1 MSSTNSSPLP
11 VPFKIE
17 SDRFKRLQ
25 SELSYAWSQ
34 LSRNDVLAWGAAS
47 GFDFAG
53 AATRRVKNLA
63 HFAKSSAIFIGKE
76 AMSGYG
82 AWSGDRLTTH
92 LQSRALDAVNSVRNV
107 SRTVSD
113 FASQFAQSFRADP
126 KDAGVHLLTL
136 VVTSLIV
143 SGGPDG
149 NGGAPDLD
157 LMAGIDA
164 HRSILSHSILMG
176 AALEAGI
183 LSLLGVVKMTHSKL
197 PAQHDELWDSLF
209 DQAKKMTVTASM
221 GVGIGMAYHLLVDG
235 LVQPAPY
242 HDLPLSMPIEA
253 HQTLFVVNGVGE
265 AIDIGKKEMR

>member
-1 MSSTNSSPLP
+1 MNSSDIPHLP
-11 VPFKIE
+11 VPFNFE

-25 SELSYAWSQ
+25 SELRYARSQ
-34 LSRNDVLAWGAAS
+34 LSRNDVLVWGAAC

-63 HFAKSSAIFIGKE
+63 HFAKSSVLFVGKE
-76 AMSGYG
+76 TMSGYA
-82 AWSGDRLTTH
+82 AWSDNRLPIH
-92 LQSRALDAVNSVRNV
+92 LQSRASDAVDSVRRV
-107 SRTVSD
+107 SRTVNA
-113 FASQFAQSFRADP
+113 FARQFSKSLQADP
-126 KDAGVHLLTL
+126 ADAGVQLLTL
-136 VVTSLIV
+136 VVTSLVV

-197 PAQHDELWDSLF
+197 PAQHDEMWDSLF
-209 DQAKKMTVTASM
+209 EQAKKITVTASM

-242 HDLPLSMPIEA
+242 HGLPFSMPIEA
-253 HQTLFVVNGVGE
+253 HQTLFAVNGVGE